1 MNKIGHKSTTIR
13 AAQLSDAEQITACVT
28 AAYQQYIPII
38 GKAPGPMLDDYSQI
52 IAQHTVSV
60 IEEKGSIVGVV
71 VLMEK
76 EDGMLLDNVAVDP
89 DYQGQ
94 GLGRQLIE
102 WAHAEVHRRGFDQI
116 SLYTH
121 EKMTQN
127 IHIYQKLGYLESERR
142 REYGYDRVYMKK
154 YLKNH

>member
-1 MNKIGHKSTTIR
+1 
-13 AAQLSDAEQITACVT
+13 
-28 AAYQQYIPII
+28 
-38 GKAPGPMLDDYSQI
+38 DDYSQI